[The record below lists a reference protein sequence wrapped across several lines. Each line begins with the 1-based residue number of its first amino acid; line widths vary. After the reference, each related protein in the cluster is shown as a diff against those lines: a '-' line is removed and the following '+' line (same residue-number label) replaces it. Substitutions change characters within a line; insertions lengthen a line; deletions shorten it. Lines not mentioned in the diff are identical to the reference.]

1 MGLSKTYFIKVIIS
15 NNRESPQFTSG
26 ENRPIFLKLT
36 YPFPNLLLKMI
47 FPFQRWDMLVPWR
60 VYTATIIIK
69 HLLSWSMYV
78 LGGQVFSCWDIC
90 SHKNTH
96 GFAKKSLEIVKS
108 IRIPNGGSVMND
120 LPGCTV
126 NKHLQQIHVKWVTDI
141 HGSHHYVKH
150 GLKKNYNSKTYFG
163 ITSQETIFRTMI
175 HNRRHSTTKKKHT
188 HTIHAWYINLHLA
201 VCLW

>member
-1 MGLSKTYFIKVIIS
+1 MGYVSSMEGIYFHHLTLSNIYYHCRCMSWEGRF
-15 NNRESPQFTSG
+15 SPV
-26 ENRPIFLKLT
+26 EIF
-36 YPFPNLLLKMI
+36 
-47 FPFQRWDMLVPWR
+47 VP
-60 VYTATIIIK
+60 TKI
-69 HLLSWSMYV
+69 HMDLP
-78 LGGQVFSCWDIC
+78 
-90 SHKNTH
+90 
-96 GFAKKSLEIVKS
+96 KKSLEIVKS
-108 IRIPNGGSVMND
+108 IKIPNGGSVMND

-126 NKHLQQIHVKWVTDI
+126 NNHLQQIHVKWVTDI